1 MVKRILYALIIVLSI
16 AVSSVA
22 TGRVVLA
29 AGKCGS
35 TSGAGYITADQLNL
49 PSFGCEEKDPVI
61 KTVLQLVFG
70 ALAVLSLIFVVIGGL
85 KYTLSGGDS
94 NAVASAKKTIMYAV
108 IGLILGLSVFAI
120 TDLVVSRV
128 GS

>member
-1 MVKRILYALIIVLSI
+1 MVKRFLRAWILIACVVL
-16 AVSSVA
+16 SVA
-22 TGRVVLA
+22 TASGTAFA
-29 AGKCGS
+29 AACGS
-35 TSGAGYITADQLNL
+35 SSGAGYITADQLNL
-49 PSFGCEEKDPVI
+49 PTFGCEENDPII

-70 ALAVLSLIFVVIGGL
+70 ALAVLSLIFVVIGGM

-94 NAVASAKKTIMYAV
+94 NAVASAKKTILYAV